1 MKITDTTPCLEV
13 YLDEETGHAARLIVD
28 REGEL
33 FGEPGRYWIAY
44 RLGHGNGED
53 ITEFSAH
60 RTRKSVKAF
69 LRGIRQARMRK
80 AA

>member
-13 YLDEETGHAARLIVD
+13 YLDEEAGYAARLIID
-28 REGEL
+28 RDGEL
-33 FGEPGRYWIAY
+33 FHEPGKYWITY
-44 RLGHGNGED
+44 RLGHGNGKD

-69 LRGIRQARMRK
+69 LRGIRQRK
-80 AA
+80 MGAAA

>member
-13 YLDEETGHAARLIVD
+13 YLDEEAGYAARLIID

-33 FGEPGRYWIAY
+33 FGEPGRYWIVY
-44 RLGHGNGED
+44 RLGHGNGQD

-60 RTRKSVKAF
+60 RTRTSVKAF
-69 LRGIRQARMRK
+69 LRKIRQRRMET
-80 AA
+80 A